1 MENYI
6 RFLESLEHNGDVW
19 ELNVKPSNGFNNPR
33 FSIYTNQITTFSKLG
48 TTLFEATVSL
58 SRNPINNRVI
68 ERQTEANARLASAA
82 PEMLKILAE
91 ISMVESHNLNTD
103 MTKKIV
109 AILAKAT
116 GIKHKDVQE
125 IQEECSTEVCDCNSD
140 KMYTKEV

>member
-6 RFLESLEHNGDVW
+6 SFLESLEHNGDVW
-19 ELNVKPSNGFNNPR
+19 ELSVTPSNGFNNPR

-48 TTLFEATVSL
+48 TTLFEVTLPL
-58 SRNPINNRVI
+58 SRNPINNRVL

-140 KMYTKEV
+140 KMYTKEI

>member
-6 RFLESLEHNGDVW
+6 SFLESLEHNGDVW
-19 ELNVKPSNGFNNPR
+19 ELNVIPSNGFNNPR
-33 FSIYTNQITTFSKLG
+33 FIIYTNQITTFSKLG
-48 TTLFEATVSL
+48 TTLFEVEVPL
-58 SRNPINNRVI
+58 PRNPIKSRVI

-91 ISMVESHNLNTD
+91 ISMVESHNLNSD